1 MFEIYHG
8 ENKKRKE
15 NIEGTIKNG
24 QSSETGNMT
33 KTKNQQYVLDT
44 TMRKQTKKRKQD
56 MIII

>member
-1 MFEIYHG
+1 
-8 ENKKRKE
+8 
-15 NIEGTIKNG
+15 
-24 QSSETGNMT
+24 MT